1 MNVNK
6 IDKNSSLLVT
16 ELNGEKSNLY
26 FSKPKDL
33 KLPKG
38 VIQNNISNRKQILHH
53 FKKHRFTERSLFI
66 YKYTRSFFR

>member
-38 VIQNNISNRKQILHH
+38 VIQ
-53 FKKHRFTERSLFI
+53 
-66 YKYTRSFFR
+66 KY